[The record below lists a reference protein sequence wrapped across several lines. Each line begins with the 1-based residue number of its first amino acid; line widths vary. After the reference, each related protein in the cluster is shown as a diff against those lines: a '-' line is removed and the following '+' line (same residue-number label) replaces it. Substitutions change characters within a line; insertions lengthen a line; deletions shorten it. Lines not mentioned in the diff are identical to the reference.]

1 MIIWSRNI
9 LLILLIISYMC
20 PHLHY
25 SLSTNFCRNPLFFQ
39 KSYLIVFIFYS
50 KKLLLFPWLHQYGTR
65 CDLGTSFFSAKFLFE
80 YHFMTYHWYF
90 LSTFSTLPNRGCL
103 FFYFFHKTKPLFA
116 SYSLFLFQ
124 VSICST
130 VVPAF
135 PSHAYSIGLQS
146 TLI

>member
-1 MIIWSRNI
+1 MLISCYALMIIWSRHI

-50 KKLLLFPWLHQYGTR
+50 KKLLPFPWLHQYGTR

-103 FFYFFHKTKPLFA
+103 FLIFSIKQNHCLLHIHYFCFKSVFVPL
-116 SYSLFLFQ
+116 
-124 VSICST
+124 
-130 VVPAF
+130 
-135 PSHAYSIGLQS
+135 
-146 TLI
+146 